1 MQVYGFDAVI
11 RIVSHFVFIYI
22 AFTGL
27 GALRIDQLFKSL
39 HTTQI
44 RLILMLLAIAIGYT
58 ASTFFLELIVL
69 GRNLFQVG
77 F

>member
-44 RLILMLLAIAIGYT
+44 RLILMLVAIAIGYT